1 MMQKTLKEPPHP
13 PLSPVAGER
22 DGVRGRKPLKVK
34 SSNALPLAFKDN
46 KDKVAKSD
54 GSCFFALVE
63 ITCAESN
70 LMVDIVDATLP

>member
-1 MMQKTLKEPPHP
+1 
-13 PLSPVAGER
+13 
-22 DGVRGRKPLKVK
+22 VK

-70 LMVDIVDATLP
+70 LMVDMVDATLP